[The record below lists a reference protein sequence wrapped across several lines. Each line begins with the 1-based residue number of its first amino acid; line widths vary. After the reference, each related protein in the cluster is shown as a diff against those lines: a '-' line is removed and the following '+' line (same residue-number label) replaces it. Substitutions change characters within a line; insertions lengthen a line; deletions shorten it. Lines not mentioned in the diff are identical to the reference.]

1 MSYTIDIFLPVIDET
16 FSIEKTIL
24 EIEKR
29 SSKYTKKYLITIS
42 KSKTTFKSLEKIKYL
57 KKKYKK
63 KIKIIYQEQ
72 PFLGGALLTA
82 IKHIKS
88 SHFVLMASDLETN
101 PIFFYKLRLKSQKN
115 PNEIFVASRWKDK
128 ESFKGYNFIKLFLN
142 KIFQN
147 CFSYI
152 YNTNLTDLTFGYRIY
167 PSNIIKKIKLV
178 ELKHPILFESLIIP
192 LKLGV
197 KVTEIKSNWK
207 NRLEGKSHNPF
218 LNNFLYVKT
227 GIRIFFSNKKKLIL

>member
-16 FSIEKTIL
+16 FSIEKTIS
-24 EIEKR
+24 EIEKK

-42 KSKTTFKSLEKIKYL
+42 KSKTTFKSLKKIKTL

-63 KIKIIYQEQ
+63 KIKVIYQEK

-101 PIFFYKLRLKSQKN
+101 PRFLHKLRIKSQKYQN
-115 PNEIFVASRWKDK
+115 KIIVASRWKD
-128 ESFKGYNFIKLFLN
+128 ENSFQGYNFIKLILN
-142 KIFQN
+142 KIFQIF
-147 CFSYI
+147 FSFLYK
-152 YNTNLTDLTFGYRIY
+152 TKLTDLTFGYRIY
-167 PSNIIKKIKLV
+167 PSNIIKKIKLR
-178 ELKHPILFESLIIP
+178 ELKHPILLETLIIP
-192 LKLGV
+192 LKLGINV
-197 KVTEIKSNWK
+197 IEIKSNWK

-227 GIRIFFSNKKKLIL
+227 GIKVFFSNKKNLIL